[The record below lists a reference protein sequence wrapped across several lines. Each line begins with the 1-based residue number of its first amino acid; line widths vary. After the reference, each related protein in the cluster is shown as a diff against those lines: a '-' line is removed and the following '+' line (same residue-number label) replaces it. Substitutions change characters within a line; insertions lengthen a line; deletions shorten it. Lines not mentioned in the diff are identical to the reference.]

1 MVFTDTAL
9 LLDLGSPPQRPGS
22 TFKAT
27 DINYLASI
35 FAAYGKQTAPAC
47 TSGGCFAARTSS
59 LPQAPSIPW
68 GGYPPASLLLPFGG
82 NQQLAKCWSLQTF
95 ASQVKIKAIFKSK
108 YRLSR
113 TTFEMSGWVCCPL
126 PAPWWAVSTPGA
138 EHLAP
143 EGPPSWS
150 HNCPMLPRCSRTPS
164 QHTALTAQLTHS
176 GRDGTEYILS
186 CLKGRGTDT
195 GLQAVPGKDPQIA
208 DPDARL
214 WPLAATSVWG
224 FAQLSH
230 GTG

>member
-9 LLDLGSPPQRPGS
+9 LLDFGSPPLRPGS

-59 LPQAPSIPW
+59 LPQAPSTPW
-68 GGYPPASLLLPFGG
+68 GEYPPASLLLPFGG
-82 NQQLAKCWSLQTF
+82 NQQLAKYWGLQTF
-95 ASQVKIKAIFKSK
+95 ASQIKIKAIFKSK

-113 TTFEMSGWVCCPL
+113 TMLRWAAGSVAPFL
-126 PAPWWAVSTPGA
+126 PHGGLSALCGLNT
-138 EHLAP
+138 LLQR
-143 EGPPSWS
+143 GPQAGPTTVPCSQRAAGSW
-150 HNCPMLPRCSRTPS
+150 TPS
-164 QHTALTAQLTHS
+164 QHTALTAQVTHS
-176 GRDGTEYILS
+176 DRAGTEYILS

-214 WPLAATSVWG
+214 WPLAATSV
-224 FAQLSH
+224 
-230 GTG
+230 

>member
-1 MVFTDTAL
+1 MSSKPFIYIYGNAVLWSPPKILFFMVFTDTAL

-82 NQQLAKCWSLQTF
+82 NQQLAKCWGLQTF

-113 TTFEMSGWVCCPL
+113 TTLRWAAGSVAPSL
-126 PAPWWAVSTPGA
+126 PHGGLSALRGLNTLLQRGPRAGPTTVPCSQGA
-138 EHLAP
+138 A
-143 EGPPSWS
+143 GPHHSI
-150 HNCPMLPRCSRTPS
+150 
-164 QHTALTAQLTHS
+164 QH
-176 GRDGTEYILS
+176 
-186 CLKGRGTDT
+186 
-195 GLQAVPGKDPQIA
+195 
-208 DPDARL
+208 
-214 WPLAATSVWG
+214 
-224 FAQLSH
+224 
-230 GTG
+230 